1 MITFED
7 VFSRFFLFCT
17 LLRALTL
24 SFIIFHLSF
33 SEALLRAWG
42 EAAFLQKLAQ
52 IIKFF
57 VFILLFVFDF
67 LDSFVYYC
75 FRLYLLFYFCQSD
88 NLFGQSNKN

>member
-1 MITFED
+1 LNIHQIKQETQAVGTPFP
-7 VFSRFFLFCT
+7 T
-17 LLRALTL
+17 
-24 SFIIFHLSF
+24 
-33 SEALLRAWG
+33 G
-42 EAAFLQKLAQ
+42 EGRGEAFLQKLAQ

-57 VFILLFVFDF
+57 VFILFFVFDF